1 MSSSL
6 VVLLVPRQKVMQTSC
21 KALTTLNTHTLIRR
35 QTRGIKVENQRLM
48 PSHLASKTLVIRAN
62 SLMLSAPVTSMT
74 GLR

>member
-6 VVLLVPRQKVMQTSC
+6 VALLVPRQKVMQTSC
-21 KALTTLNTHTLIRR
+21 KALTTLNTLTLIRR
-35 QTRGIKVENQRLM
+35 QTRGTKVENLLLM

-62 SLMLSAPVTSMT
+62 SLMLLAPVTSMT